1 MGSRMVKEK
10 IKQRTMSVKELMDK
24 RFDFGQL
31 TSNSDGKTSASGTA
45 GLYIVAIGGI
55 SFIMGCIDKIWFSN
69 SVDILNQSMIF
80 TATGVALLSV
90 KKLAKNTQVR

>member
-1 MGSRMVKEK
+1 MKN
-10 IKQRTMSVKELMDK
+10 LMNLG
-24 RFDFGQL
+24 FNFGQL
-31 TSNSDGKTSASGTA
+31 TANSDGKTSASGTA

-55 SFIMGCIDKIWFSN
+55 SFIMGCVDKIWFSN

-90 KKLAKNTQVR
+90 KKLAKKTDDGTEK